1 MKIKNIVKSVIAG
14 SALTVASFGAN
25 AGAIAT
31 SELTISDLLFTFET
45 LAAVPSNT
53 STTFSGSEATASVNN
68 AGAQDAWSSGGVPL
82 HLEYSV
88 GSGNVTTGTGA
99 FGVVDLSGS
108 LTSGGS
114 LGTTDSSASAYGSNS
129 ALGTS
134 NVKNIV
140 AATFTGIDTDILLTL
155 SFDWAVDLYA
165 EITDIFPGQTA
176 TASYNFTVEIEGS
189 NDYYKVD
196 LNDLIGGSDKKTQQA
211 EGSNALVDTGSY
223 TNELTKF
230 VLDSGEHYT
239 FTIAQET
246 RSDVVSVPEP
256 TSVAILGLGLLGLAG
271 AARRRKA

>member
-31 SELTISDLLFTFET
+31 SDLTISDLLFTFET
-45 LAAVPSNT
+45 LVTAPSDT
-53 STTFSGSEATASVNN
+53 SATFSGSEATASVNN
-68 AGAQDAWSSGGVPL
+68 VGNQDAWSSGGVPL
-82 HLEYSV
+82 HLEYSE

-99 FGVVDLSGS
+99 YGVLDLSGS

-114 LGTTDSSASAYGSNS
+114 LGETSSSASAYGSNS

-140 AATFTGIDTDILLTL
+140 AATFTGLSTDILLTL

-165 EITDIFPGQTA
+165 EITDTFPGQTA

-189 NDYYKVD
+189 DDYYKVD
-196 LNDLIGGSDKKTQQA
+196 LNDLIGGSDKRTQQT
-211 EGSNALVDTGSY
+211 EGTNTLVDSGSY
-223 TNELTKF
+223 TNENAEF
-230 VLDSGEHYT
+230 VLDSGEMYT
-239 FTIAQET
+239 FTIFQQT